1 MADLKKSKLRAAVR
15 SAYDLQQ
22 LRMATGL
29 RIVTNHKAKL
39 GQAPGEKEEEM
50 TDKKKQ
56 NLLRDIRKA
65 YKLVTD
71 GVVGNI
77 PTLKK
82 FEKDNMG
89 TELISDFAE
98 LVLVDLYATLKQS
111 EERQFR
117 LLKPIIE
124 EWPIWNAFLKDVR
137 GVGPAMAGVL
147 ISEIDISK
155 AAYPSSIWKYAGL
168 DVGQDGKGRS
178 RQKQHL
184 VDIEYTNKAGE
195 QATKKGITFNPFL
208 KTKLTGVLADL
219 FIRMK
224 SPEAQLYYNYRTR
237 IEERDLTKGHKHNMA
252 KRYMI
257 KRFLAEL
264 YVAWRKLE
272 GLPVAA
278 DYHEAKLGH
287 VHGSA
292 SAVPPADEEVT
303 DTLDD
308 GDLQD
313 AQDGEVDEAEAA

>member
-1 MADLKKSKLRAAVR
+1 
-15 SAYDLQQ
+15 
-22 LRMATGL
+22 MATGL

-39 GQAPGEKEEEM
+39 GQQPGEKEEEM

-56 NLLRDIRKA
+56 NLLKDIRAA

-82 FEKDNMG
+82 FEKDGMG
-89 TELISDFAE
+89 TELISDFTE
-98 LVLVDLYATLKQS
+98 LVLVDLYAILKQS

-117 LLKPIIE
+117 LLGPIIE
-124 EWPIWNAFLKDVR
+124 EWPIWNAFLKGVR
-137 GVGPAMAGVL
+137 GVGPAMAGVI

-168 DVGQDGKGRS
+168 DVAQDGKGRS

-184 VDIEYTNKAGE
+184 VEIEYTNKAGE
-195 QATKKGITFNPFL
+195 PATKKGITFNPFL

-224 SPEAQLYYNYRTR
+224 SPESDHYYNYKTR

-257 KRFLAEL
+257 KRFLADL
-264 YVAWRKLE
+264 YVVWRTLE
-272 GLPVAA
+272 GLSVAP

-287 VHGSA
+287 THGGTPATPSA
-292 SAVPPADEEVT
+292 SVEELT
-303 DTLDD
+303 GGLDD
-308 GDLQD
+308 ADIQD
-313 AQDGEVDEAEAA
+313 AEGVDGSEAAA